1 MDFATIA
8 KAAMD
13 LGVIPALALFLIV
26 SMHRQNKRLT
36 DMVEKREQNN
46 LEMIKILVSEI
57 VTVRKETGLGKL

>member
-1 MDFATIA
+1 
-8 KAAMD
+8 
-13 LGVIPALALFLIV
+13 
-26 SMHRQNKRLT
+26 MHRQNKRLT

>member
-1 MDFATIA
+1 MEFATIA

-57 VTVRKETGLGKL
+57 VVARKEIGAGKF